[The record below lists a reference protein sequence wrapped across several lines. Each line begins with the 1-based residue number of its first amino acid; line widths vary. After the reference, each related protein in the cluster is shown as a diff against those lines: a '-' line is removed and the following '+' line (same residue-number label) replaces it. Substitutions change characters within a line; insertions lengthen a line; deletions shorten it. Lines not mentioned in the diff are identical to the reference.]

1 MSRVPA
7 RLAVFAASLALVFGA
22 AAALGSVVH
31 PGQPAAICD
40 AMHATSSMGHEA
52 LGVAVSQDDLT
63 ITPAASAMT
72 AGRMRQLRFRV
83 LDRTGASVRSGY
95 QVEAQRLL
103 HLIVVR
109 RDLTGYQHLHPRMS
123 RDGTWSVPLTVSQPG
138 AYRAF
143 ADFQLKCQKHVL
155 AADLIAPGDFQPS
168 PLPAPSDVS
177 RIDGYEVRLR
187 TPVLRAAHDAR
198 LSFSVSR
205 HGRPVGALQPY
216 LGARGH
222 LVALRQGDLAYLHVH
237 PENAD
242 AAANVIPF
250 GADFPSAG
258 SYRLFL
264 QFQIDGKV
272 HTARYTV
279 RVAA

>member
-1 MSRVPA
+1 VNRVPV
-7 RLAVFAASLALVFGA
+7 RLVVVGAGLALVFGV

-31 PGQPAAICD
+31 PGRPAATCD
-40 AMHATSSMGHEA
+40 TMRATSSMGPQV
-52 LGVAVSQDDLT
+52 LGVAVSQDGLT

-72 AGRMRQLRFRV
+72 AGRMRQLRLRV
-83 LDRTGASVRSGY
+83 VDRTGAPVRSGY
-95 QVEAQRLL
+95 QLEAQRLL

-123 RDGTWSVPLTVSQPG
+123 RDGTWSAPLTVSQPG

-143 ADFQLKCQKHVL
+143 ADFQLECQKYVL
-155 AADLIAPGDFQPS
+155 AADVIAPGTFQPS
-168 PLPAPSDVS
+168 RLPAPSDVS

-187 TPVLRAAHDAR
+187 TPVLRAGQHAR
-198 LSFSVSR
+198 LSFRVSR
-205 HGRPVGALQPY
+205 HGRPVRALQPY

-242 AAANVIPF
+242 AAADLILF
-250 GADFPSAG
+250 GAEFPSAG
-258 SYRLFL
+258 AYRLFL
-264 QFQIDGKV
+264 QFQVGGKV